1 MLITF
6 MKNTIF
12 ISLTLM
18 FLNTLFAQ
26 NIENDP
32 FQIRAPEE
40 NDPVQRL
47 QGTTEKSGKII
58 LNPLTC

>member
-32 FQIRAPEE
+32 FQE
-40 NDPVQRL
+40 
-47 QGTTEKSGKII
+47 
-58 LNPLTC
+58 